1 MREWASS
8 VRLSGSTRVRIAIFA
23 LLALGSLGL
32 KAAVGPPRDG
42 LLDRDP
48 RRFDRAAIALL
59 RSQNFS
65 TSIRTFAYR
74 SDLIMAERGDC
85 RIAVRDA
92 TLGSGMAAV
101 FAEDTKT
108 IGPVQYFYRGQRY
121 SRPPGLRLRAGR
133 LEFEILDRLGA
144 RSPKP
149 SLSAF
154 AASPSCGAGSFG
166 FDDVRI

>member
-1 MREWASS
+1 MR
-8 VRLSGSTRVRIAIFA
+8 LPGSTRLRVAIFA

-42 LLDRDP
+42 LVDRDP
-48 RRFDRAAIALL
+48 KRFDHAAIATLHA
-59 RSQNFS
+59 QNFS
-65 TSIRTFAYR
+65 TSIRTFAHR
-74 SDLIMAERGDC
+74 SDLILAERGDC

-92 TLGSGMAAV
+92 TSSLAMAAV
-101 FAEDTKT
+101 FAEDTKA
-108 IGPVQYFYRGQRY
+108 IGPVQYFYRGQQY
-121 SRPPGLRLRAGR
+121 SRPPGLRLRASR
-133 LEFEILDRLGA
+133 LEFEILERLGA

-154 AASPSCGAGSFG
+154 AASPGCGAGSFG